1 MEEGAKEQ
9 LSASASAKRSATRLL
24 RYPLRSAGKVKEEK
38 PPLADSFNS
47 SATRRVKPGP
57 SVSKS
62 ISVLD
67 LNHSKDKPAKPPR
80 RMSNPS
86 NSAGSPAAS
95 AQAGNITPISEAAR
109 SKRSNLGNNEGR
121 SDTPTPS
128 DVSRSLTRRKFSVI
142 SSASYWLTQIK
153 LSESAAKHSIS
164 LGFFKLGLEAGC
176 EPLQCMRDE
185 LRAYAQR
192 HNLVE
197 LGESVKQLFESYKIL
212 PDFEQLQVSETCSHV
227 LDEEVTRSSDDEIHS
242 RSSPVAGAVASEK
255 QLGSETGDKP
265 PSSTTSQVAVVAV
278 QAKDASRLK
287 SETGTKKQQKPMKNE
302 AGIGGRNNV
311 QKKIQKMP
319 IKKNEPTKGK
329 VKVQQGKNSVVEEE
343 LIKDVP
349 VPEKLLE
356 ENKENTDAALQMK
369 EISCVEE

>member
-1 MEEGAKEQ
+1 MEEATKEQ

-47 SATRRVKPGP
+47 SATRRIKPGP

-67 LNHSKDKPAKPPR
+67 LNHSKDRPAKPPR

-95 AQAGNITPISEAAR
+95 AQAGNVTPISEATR

-128 DVSRSLTRRKFSVI
+128 DVSRSLIRRKFSVI

-242 RSSPVAGAVASEK
+242 RSSPVAGAVDSEK
-255 QLGSETGDKP
+255 QLGSHKP
-265 PSSTTSQVAVVAV
+265 PSSTTRQAAVVAD

-287 SETGTKKQQKPMKNE
+287 SETGTKKQQKPIKKE
-302 AGIGGRNNV
+302 AGISGRNNV

-329 VKVQQGKNSVVEEE
+329 VKVQQGKNSVAEEE
-343 LIKDVP
+343 IIKDVP

-356 ENKENTDAALQMK
+356 ENKENTDAALQME